1 MPFCQNCGEK
11 SLQKS
16 TRNPSGESSFQ
27 TFVLRIKEE
36 TFRHK
41 EIDAT
46 ISCVIGLIVFLASF
60 VIRLPLGSGLTNLGL
75 MVSGLFII
83 SISTISSQYYS
94 SKRKNLMK
102 THS

>member
-16 TRNPSGESSFQ
+16 TRSPSGGSSFQ
-27 TFVLRIKEE
+27 TFVLRVKGE

-46 ISCVIGLIVFLASF
+46 IGFVIGLIVFVASF

-83 SISTISSQYYS
+83 LISTISSQYYS

-102 THS
+102 TLA

>member
-11 SLQKS
+11 SLQES
-16 TRNPSGESSFQ
+16 SHGPSGGSPFQ
-27 TFVLRIKEE
+27 TSVLRVKEE

-41 EIDAT
+41 EIDA
-46 ISCVIGLIVFLASF
+46 IIGCVIGLIIFLASF

-83 SISTISSQYYS
+83 FISTISSQYYS
-94 SKRKNLMK
+94 FKQKNLMK

>member
-11 SLQKS
+11 SLQES
-16 TRNPSGESSFQ
+16 TYDPSGGPPFQ
-27 TFVLRIKEE
+27 TFVLRVKEE

-41 EIDAT
+41 EIDT
-46 ISCVIGLIVFLASF
+46 IIGFVSGLIVFLASF
-60 VIRLPLGSGLTNLGL
+60 VVRLPLGSGLTNLGL

-83 SISTISSQYYS
+83 FISAISSQYYS
-94 SKRKNLMK
+94 SKRKNLLK

>member
-11 SLQKS
+11 SLQES
-16 TRNPSGESSFQ
+16 PYGPSGGSPFQ
-27 TFVLRIKEE
+27 TFVLRVKEE

-41 EIDAT
+41 EIDAI
-46 ISCVIGLIVFLASF
+46 ISCVIGLIIFLASF

-75 MVSGLFII
+75 MVSGLLII
-83 SISTISSQYYS
+83 FISTISSQYYR
-94 SKRKNLMK
+94 SKQKNLMK